1 MTSLHQVADMR
12 LDQGPTP
19 LYYQIK
25 NYLKSKI
32 LAQKLKSTGRFPSEA
47 ELCKQ
52 FRVSRP
58 TVRQALSEL
67 IKEGLIYRD
76 RGRGTF
82 VTGGMSLKTVE
93 LKDTIENLISWG
105 KVTQIKVLDYRR
117 ILPPAHIATIFKIR
131 KNEKVFKIELLR
143 SIPKGPFGYSF
154 TFFPTRLGT
163 QVSPNELTETSELLT
178 FVEEKLETKAQW
190 ADQHI
195 DVCLASKSVSK
206 HLSVKPGSPLLAIER
221 DFYGRSG
228 ACMYVSITH
237 YRTDIYKY
245 RTRLTRT

>member
-1 MTSLHQVADMR
+1 MMF
-12 LDQGPTP
+12 DQGPIP

-25 NYLKSKI
+25 NLLKSKI
-32 LAQKLKSTGRFPSEA
+32 LSQELKATGQFPSEVQ
-47 ELCKQ
+47 LCKQ
-52 FRVSRP
+52 FNVSRP

-105 KVTQIKVLDYRR
+105 KVTRIKVLDYKE
-117 ILPPAHIATIFKIR
+117 ILPPAHIATIFKIK
-131 KNEKVFKIELLR
+131 KNEKVFKLELLR
-143 SIPKGPFGYSF
+143 SILKGPFGYSF
-154 TFFPTRLGT
+154 TYFPSRLGA
-163 QVSPNELTETSELLT
+163 QISPNELTETTELLT
-178 FVEEKLETKAQW
+178 FIEEKLKTKAQW

-195 DVCLASKSVSK
+195 DVCLASKSVAK
-206 HLSVKPGSPLLAIER
+206 HLSVKPGNPLLAIER
-221 DFYGRSG
+221 DFYGRTGS
-228 ACMYVSITH
+228 CMYASITY

-245 RTRLTRT
+245 ETKLTRT